1 MTCTSGHRVL
11 DEDGEEPPGVQVL
24 VVTPEHQHASGFPE
38 ASVHRA
44 GVFLLS
50 SNTSSCIHT
59 RGYA

>member
-11 DEDGEEPPGVQVL
+11 DEDGEEPLGVQAL
-24 VVTPEHQHASGFPE
+24 VVTPEHQHVSGFLE
-38 ASVHRA
+38 TSVLRA

-50 SNTSSCIHT
+50 SKTTSCIHT